1 MKEAK
6 DIFNKIKKVVFAMP
20 SIVVYF
26 NDDTKSIAPYNEECD
41 SYDPFTGY
49 LAALVNYVIPE
60 EYTPETIF
68 DSVNIGD
75 VTIQHMYDLYK
86 LMRSYGF
93 HRKSFDFGHNEK
105 MLFLLRMFV
114 KDFNKY
120 ENDYIVS
127 VFKLIESNYDI
138 YDSLNPNTYHEIT
151 FNNKPL
157 RLQWKTINTN
167 LKYGE
172 QFANQ
177 LKTSF
182 SVVYDENYKKA
193 SIFRDKVKEDN
204 QGSQLSDDD
213 LMYEGLM
220 IMISQIGELKQ
231 AVTYAM
237 YNSEYSEKHNM
248 DFKRLISRFY
258 YGLCLYT
265 TYNTIGKYK
274 DFFPE
279 YISDVYHDND
289 GFDNRQLPNDRH
301 KVMLSEIDN
310 ILFHITKLASVH
322 ERFFHSVKNLDINRD
337 LSEIF
342 RITNFIVAHILHSNL
357 DGYFVIDAPE

>member
-114 KDFNKY
+114 KDFN
-120 ENDYIVS
+120 
-127 VFKLIESNYDI
+127 
-138 YDSLNPNTYHEIT
+138 
-151 FNNKPL
+151 
-157 RLQWKTINTN
+157 
-167 LKYGE
+167 KYGE